1 MKLLK
6 FIEKDQLSTHDKERE
21 ADRTAAE
28 RKVMEV
34 TDKDL
39 QSQIVNIRSEIE
51 KQKDVVS
58 GLADHGQFLLKLS
71 PPQWVEQIKREQQKA
86 LEGFKKAW
94 IREHKDD
101 TREDHIVFRG
111 EDPIIFSP
119 QGI

>member
-58 GLADHGQFLLKLS
+58 GLADHRQFLLALS
-71 PPQWVEQIKREQQKA
+71 PPEWVER
-86 LEGFKKAW
+86 
-94 IREHKDD
+94 
-101 TREDHIVFRG
+101 
-111 EDPIIFSP
+111 
-119 QGI
+119 